1 MNKVNPDAV
10 RVEKCSKD
18 NEIFWQSVQ
27 KIYLCCMLRIVTHIE
42 RLLLVHDCVIVPK
55 FGGFVLQVVP
65 AVRRVEEH
73 TFCPLRKELGF
84 NMTLQHNDGLLP
96 ESYMQ
101 MYAVSYRRAQLM
113 LDEDVEDMKNTLQRY
128 GKLSLGVLGSF
139 TVGEEGQMIFHPG
152 ETDLFSVGS
161 YGLPVFHFPAL
172 LSVQKEKK
180 DTLYIPISR
189 KLIRTAMVSAAAV
202 ALFLLVSTPVKEVN
216 QEAYTASFVPT
227 GMVVQK
233 PVLLEAVLPDSTVAE
248 ADTKQESSEEVIAR
262 EVKKAASAP
271 VAEKKAAVSKPV
283 VVQPKKMYHIVIASF
298 PSESQ
303 ADEFIA
309 GVDRNECKHVS
320 KVVRDGKYRI
330 YADKFD
336 NREAAESYMQTLRS
350 NPRYKDAWLFISR

>member
-1 MNKVNPDAV
+1 
-10 RVEKCSKD
+10 
-18 NEIFWQSVQ
+18 
-27 KIYLCCMLRIVTHIE
+27 MLRIVTHIE

-55 FGGFVLQVVP
+55 FGGFVLQAVP
-65 AVRRVEEH
+65 AMQHKEEH
-73 TFCPLRKELGF
+73 TFRPLRKEIGF

-101 MYAVSYRRAQLM
+101 MHEVSYRQAQLM
-113 LDEDVEDMKNTLQRY
+113 LEEDVEDIKNILQQY

-139 TVGEEGQMIFHPG
+139 SIGEEGQMIFHPG

-161 YGLPVFHFPAL
+161 YGLPVFHFPVLAPLEMEREEAVL
-172 LSVQKEKK
+172 LASQKEKK

-189 KLIRTAMVSAAAV
+189 KLIRTVMASAAAV
-202 ALFLLVSTPVKEVN
+202 
-216 QEAYTASFVPT
+216 

-262 EVKKAASAP
+262 EVKKVVSVPAP
-271 VAEKKAAVSKPV
+271 EKKAFVSRPV
-283 VVQPKKMYHIVIASF
+283 VVQSKKMYHIVIASF

-336 NREAAESYMQTLRS
+336 NREAAESYMATLRS
-350 NPRYKDAWLFISR
+350 NPKYKDAWLFISR

>member
-73 TFCPLRKELGF
+73 TFCPLRKE
-84 NMTLQHNDGLLP
+84 
-96 ESYMQ
+96 
-101 MYAVSYRRAQLM
+101 
-113 LDEDVEDMKNTLQRY
+113 
-128 GKLSLGVLGSF
+128 
-139 TVGEEGQMIFHPG
+139 MIFHPG